1 VTEKRIEIEMR
12 CLRHLHGVL
21 RIAPLAKR
29 PPTQPH
35 SVYVKQCRQCS
46 RDMGRPV
53 FHRWNAVTGEMIE
66 GDEVAS

>member
-1 VTEKRIEIEMR
+1 MPETRIDIELRCKRY
-12 CLRHLHGVL
+12 LHGVL
-21 RIAPLAKR
+21 KIAPLAKR
-29 PPTQPH
+29 SPTELH
-35 SVYVKQCRQCS
+35 SVYVKRCRQCS